1 MGSTPN
7 FSQKV
12 NEVLRKKRNY
22 FRWITSAV
30 SKIKWFTEIIQ
41 HFHTHSPAKVLFIY
55 LFFHNMMTSSK
66 RSIKTFSY
74 DYYHQTKWRCL
85 LSLKNKKIS
94 REKNCKINL
103 IIKQSYFLWKL
114 ISKKQNKSQDNFN
127 EFFWIIRILWPKTL
141 QIWIKRVQF

>member
-1 MGSTPN
+1 MN
-7 FSQKV
+7 NKRRFENKV
-12 NEVLRKKRNY
+12 IHRNY
-22 FRWITSAV
+22 STLPHPLSGQ
-30 SKIKWFTEIIQ
+30 S
-41 HFHTHSPAKVLFIY
+41 FIY

-74 DYYHQTKWRCL
+74 DYYHQTRWRCL

-94 REKNCKINL
+94 RGKNCKINL

-141 QIWIKRVQF
+141 QIWIKRVQFWNVKIVRRIVNMIY